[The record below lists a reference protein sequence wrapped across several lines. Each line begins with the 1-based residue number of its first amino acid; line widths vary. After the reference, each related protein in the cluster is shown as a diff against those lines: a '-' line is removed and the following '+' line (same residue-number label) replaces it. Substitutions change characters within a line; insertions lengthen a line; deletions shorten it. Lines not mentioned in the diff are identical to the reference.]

1 MVRGKRIAY
10 VVHIVPQHNNDE
22 PYVAV
27 GPSVVSLLLLLLVCR
42 VEIEINLSFSLRRV
56 VSVGLPVHVGS
67 SRRLL
72 G

>member
-27 GPSVVSLLLLLLVCR
+27 GPLAVSLLLLLVCR